1 MKVNIETVGFK
12 ADGKLVSFI
21 EKKIDKL
28 GRFHDGVLSADV
40 KLRLEKDEN
49 KENKVAEINLRVPQN
64 DLFAKRQSISF
75 EESVDTVLDALKKQI
90 EKHKERV
97 LKR

>member
-12 ADGKLVSFI
+12 ADAKLVSFI

-64 DLFAKRQSISF
+64 DLFAKRQSVSF